1 MNKYYVKS
9 GNLAIII
16 LGEDERDAIHNAV
29 TLAAESES
37 TAKDLF
43 MDDFFYVN
51 ERGFDSMNDK
61 DYTMHTEEVILDLLG
76 WDWE

>member
-9 GNLAIII
+9 GNLAIVI

-29 TLAAESES
+29 TFAAASES

-43 MDDFFYVN
+43 MDDYFCVN
-51 ERGFDSMNDK
+51 ERGFESMNDK
-61 DYTMHTEEVILDLLG
+61 DYTMHTDEVILDLLG